1 MTIKELE
8 RQTGLPRTTIRFY
21 EQEGLIAPERR
32 ENNYRDYSE
41 EDAATLEKIKLLR
54 KLSLEVGTISRLKAG
69 ELTLSQALR
78 EQAAVLEADRGDLER
93 YAQVC
98 LEMSRIEVDFGTLDP
113 EPWLKELESWPLP
126 PSRQVDLSRDS
137 IAAAPYPWRRY
148 FARGLDVGL
157 CTCLW
162 MAVRYLVLEWYAPD
176 QVLDGALRS
185 LADMYGGWLFLFL
198 LEPIL
203 LAAWGYTPGKWIM
216 GLRVRREDGRKLTWE
231 EAGDRLVGVF
241 FRGTG
246 LGIPIYNI
254 ARLWDCYEK
263 CAKDQVMSWDQ
274 GLSYTARPMKW
285 GRGAVLAALCLLVT
299 AAEFL
304 VTDRSYLPPYPT
316 EPLTAEQAVENY
328 NWYERRR
335 TELLGTT
342 PRTSLNRDGSWA
354 VQPSAYVSWSQWIE
368 LEKGAGEW
376 SPVVWTVDQ
385 DGRVTG
391 WSVTWDAAGNPYQ
404 TELEVLEPAMNI
416 LSPLLFALA
425 PEAGE
430 GSFLC
435 QERFTQAR
443 RASLHMVLSIL
454 EDTRLQG
461 AGTQGKVQGMGGVT
475 LELEVLTARGYSRT
489 SYSDGMTKLDQEDP
503 GAGDLVIRFTASL
516 TEG

>member
-54 KLSLEVGTISRLKAG
+54 KLSLEVGNISRLKAG

-98 LEMSRIEVDFGTLDP
+98 LEMSRTEVDFGTLDP
-113 EPWLKELESWPLP
+113 EPWLKELESRPLP

-285 GRGAVLAALCLLVT
+285 GL
-299 AAEFL
+299 
-304 VTDRSYLPPYPT
+304 
-316 EPLTAEQAVENY
+316 
-328 NWYERRR
+328 
-335 TELLGTT
+335 
-342 PRTSLNRDGSWA
+342 SL
-354 VQPSAYVSWSQWIE
+354 IH
-368 LEKGAGEW
+368 
-376 SPVVWTVDQ
+376 
-385 DGRVTG
+385 
-391 WSVTWDAAGNPYQ
+391 
-404 TELEVLEPAMNI
+404 I
-416 LSPLLFALA
+416 
-425 PEAGE
+425 
-430 GSFLC
+430 
-435 QERFTQAR
+435 
-443 RASLHMVLSIL
+443 
-454 EDTRLQG
+454 
-461 AGTQGKVQGMGGVT
+461 
-475 LELEVLTARGYSRT
+475 
-489 SYSDGMTKLDQEDP
+489 
-503 GAGDLVIRFTASL
+503 
-516 TEG
+516 

>member
-1 MTIKELE
+1 MSYTAMYRRFRPTTFEEVKGQDAIVTTLKNQIRSDRIGHAYLFCGTRGTGKTSIAKLFAKSVNCEHPVDGSPCGECASCKAIAEGRSMNVIEIDAASNNGVDNIREIVNEVAYSPTEGKYRVYIIDEVHMLSAGAFNALLKTLEEPPSYVIFILATTEIQKVPATILSRCQRYDFTRIGPEDIAQRVE
-8 RQTGLPRTTIRFY
+8 YIAG
-21 EQEGLIAPERR
+21 QEGLE
-32 ENNYRDYSE
+32 
-41 EDAATLEKIKLLR
+41 
-54 KLSLEVGTISRLKAG
+54 LSGEGAELISRLA
-69 ELTLSQALR
+69 
-78 EQAAVLEADRGDLER
+78 
-93 YAQVC
+93 
-98 LEMSRIEVDFGTLDP
+98 
-113 EPWLKELESWPLP
+113 
-126 PSRQVDLSRDS
+126 
-137 IAAAPYPWRRY
+137 
-148 FARGLDVGL
+148 
-157 CTCLW
+157 
-162 MAVRYLVLEWYAPD
+162 
-176 QVLDGALRS
+176 DGAMRDALS
-185 LADMYGGWLFLFL
+185 ILDTCAGVTAKIDADV
-198 LEPIL
+198 
-203 LAAWGYTPGKWIM
+203 
-216 GLRVRREDGRKLTWE
+216 VRRM
-231 EAGDRLVGVF
+231 AG
-241 FRGTG
+241 
-246 LGIPIYNI
+246 
-254 ARLWDCYEK
+254 
-263 CAKDQVMSWDQ
+263 
-274 GLSYTARPMKW
+274 
-285 GRGAVLAALCLLVT
+285 
-299 AAEFL
+299 

-376 SPVVWTVDQ
+376 SPVAWTVDQ

>member
-54 KLSLEVGTISRLKAG
+54 KLSLEVGNISRLKAG

-78 EQAAVLEADRGDLER
+78 EQAAVLEVDRGDLER

-98 LEMSRIEVDFGTLDP
+98 LEMSRTEVDFGTLDP
-113 EPWLKELESWPLP
+113 EPWLKELESRPLP

-263 CAKDQVMSWDQ
+263 CANAHV
-274 GLSYTARPMKW
+274 R
-285 GRGAVLAALCLLVT
+285 
-299 AAEFL
+299 
-304 VTDRSYLPPYPT
+304 
-316 EPLTAEQAVENY
+316 
-328 NWYERRR
+328 
-335 TELLGTT
+335 
-342 PRTSLNRDGSWA
+342 
-354 VQPSAYVSWSQWIE
+354 
-368 LEKGAGEW
+368 
-376 SPVVWTVDQ
+376 
-385 DGRVTG
+385 
-391 WSVTWDAAGNPYQ
+391 
-404 TELEVLEPAMNI
+404 
-416 LSPLLFALA
+416 
-425 PEAGE
+425 
-430 GSFLC
+430 
-435 QERFTQAR
+435 
-443 RASLHMVLSIL
+443 
-454 EDTRLQG
+454 
-461 AGTQGKVQGMGGVT
+461 
-475 LELEVLTARGYSRT
+475 
-489 SYSDGMTKLDQEDP
+489 
-503 GAGDLVIRFTASL
+503 
-516 TEG
+516 

>member
-54 KLSLEVGTISRLKAG
+54 KLSLEVGNISRLKAG

-98 LEMSRIEVDFGTLDP
+98 LEMSRTEVDFGTLDP
-113 EPWLKELESWPLP
+113 EPWLKELESRPLP

-263 CAKDQVMSWDQ
+263 CSKDQVMSWDQ

-391 WSVTWDAAGNPYQ
+391 WSVTWDVAGNPYQ

-435 QERFTQAR
+435 QERFT
-443 RASLHMVLSIL
+443 
-454 EDTRLQG
+454 
-461 AGTQGKVQGMGGVT
+461 
-475 LELEVLTARGYSRT
+475 
-489 SYSDGMTKLDQEDP
+489 
-503 GAGDLVIRFTASL
+503 
-516 TEG
+516 

>member
-1 MTIKELE
+1 MILMHGMTVILILAACL
-8 RQTGLPRTTIRFY
+8 TGV
-21 EQEGLIAPERR
+21 
-32 ENNYRDYSE
+32 ENM
-41 EDAATLEKIKLLR
+41 
-54 KLSLEVGTISRLKAG
+54 
-69 ELTLSQALR
+69 
-78 EQAAVLEADRGDLER
+78 
-93 YAQVC
+93 
-98 LEMSRIEVDFGTLDP
+98 EMSG
-113 EPWLKELESWPLP
+113 
-126 PSRQVDLSRDS
+126 
-137 IAAAPYPWRRY
+137 
-148 FARGLDVGL
+148 
-157 CTCLW
+157 
-162 MAVRYLVLEWYAPD
+162 
-176 QVLDGALRS
+176 
-185 LADMYGGWLFLFL
+185 
-198 LEPIL
+198 
-203 LAAWGYTPGKWIM
+203 
-216 GLRVRREDGRKLTWE
+216 
-231 EAGDRLVGVF
+231 
-241 FRGTG
+241 
-246 LGIPIYNI
+246 
-254 ARLWDCYEK
+254 
-263 CAKDQVMSWDQ
+263 
-274 GLSYTARPMKW
+274 
-285 GRGAVLAALCLLVT
+285 
-299 AAEFL
+299 
-304 VTDRSYLPPYPT
+304 
-316 EPLTAEQAVENY
+316 AEQAVENY

-342 PRTSLNRDGSWA
+342 SRTSLNRDGSWA

-416 LSPLLFALA
+416 LSPLLYALA

-443 RASLHMVLSIL
+443 RASLHMVLSTL

>member
-1 MTIKELE
+1 
-8 RQTGLPRTTIRFY
+8 
-21 EQEGLIAPERR
+21 
-32 ENNYRDYSE
+32 
-41 EDAATLEKIKLLR
+41 
-54 KLSLEVGTISRLKAG
+54 
-69 ELTLSQALR
+69 
-78 EQAAVLEADRGDLER
+78 
-93 YAQVC
+93 
-98 LEMSRIEVDFGTLDP
+98 
-113 EPWLKELESWPLP
+113 
-126 PSRQVDLSRDS
+126 
-137 IAAAPYPWRRY
+137 
-148 FARGLDVGL
+148 
-157 CTCLW
+157 
-162 MAVRYLVLEWYAPD
+162 
-176 QVLDGALRS
+176 
-185 LADMYGGWLFLFL
+185 
-198 LEPIL
+198 
-203 LAAWGYTPGKWIM
+203 
-216 GLRVRREDGRKLTWE
+216 
-231 EAGDRLVGVF
+231 
-241 FRGTG
+241 
-246 LGIPIYNI
+246 
-254 ARLWDCYEK
+254 
-263 CAKDQVMSWDQ
+263 MSWDQ

-342 PRTSLNRDGSWA
+342 SRTSLNRDGSWA

-391 WSVTWDAAGNPYQ
+391 WS
-404 TELEVLEPAMNI
+404 AMNI